1 MQDSNLEVSRRLFA
15 SWLNARSQT
24 DWAIEDQA
32 KNLNS
37 TARPYMM
44 SEHSAHLN
52 SLPVGFRTW
61 HIHMHMHTYIH
72 TYTHT
77 YILHTYIRMYVRTF
91 VYIYI
96 YMYIVSGL
104 KLTSLFL
111 CLSYS
116 QIYVQPSR
124 DGHGKSLSLLRFS
137 LWYLQMI
144 GYIGRVRLVADY
156 TISLSSLCRLIWRHW
171 TT

>member
-1 MQDSNLEVSRRLFA
+1 
-15 SWLNARSQT
+15 
-24 DWAIEDQA
+24 
-32 KNLNS
+32 
-37 TARPYMM
+37 
-44 SEHSAHLN
+44 
-52 SLPVGFRTW
+52 
-61 HIHMHMHTYIH
+61 
-72 TYTHT
+72 
-77 YILHTYIRMYVRTF
+77 MYVRI
-91 VYIYI
+91 YIYI
-96 YMYIVSGL
+96 YIVSGL

-124 DGHGKSLSLLRFS
+124 NGHGKSLSLLRFS

-171 TT
+171 TTEMLVWYMLPSVCLRLRQFSQLSFVQYMVLLSSAYPILLWWSWQCVLYLIIIINRKYESLTIV